1 MVARFFLHQKGGKY
15 TKFTSQSDCTITTNP
30 AVIVRYFFFY
40 LLVKTITLYPRG
52 IQFYNCNPILQLQSN
67 FTIAIQFYNCN
78 PILQLQ
84 YSFTIAIQFYNCY
97 PMLLLPTI
105 HFQDAIQFYKLYY
118 YIRTSNNLYK
128 VTLHTSNAC
137 HLETPYICNNEI
149 N

>member
-84 YSFTIAIQFYNCY
+84 SNFTIAIQFYNCN
-97 PMLLLPTI
+97 PILQLLSNVTI
-105 HFQDAIQFYKLYY
+105 TYNPFSRCNPILQIIL
-118 YIRTSNNLYK
+118 
-128 VTLHTSNAC
+128 LHT
-137 HLETPYICNNEI
+137 YFK
-149 N
+149 